1 MVKWDWLEERIKECG
16 YKSRRQFAIAIDW
29 NDARISD
36 MVNNRPTANNKIP
49 SFPKDKLTQVSEL
62 LKIDLKSLIQY
73 NNDEIDTVVFLEN
86 SLPAVNQIKVPY
98 FNVCAAAG
106 DGYFNDNEYI
116 TSFITLT
123 SGKFEAPIKR
133 LKNPAIIIIK
143 GSSMEPTFKEGN
155 MILVDA
161 GNKDFI
167 EGKVYVIRIGDNLCI
182 KRLFKNP
189 LNNKIICKP
198 DNPLHP
204 TLELNKD
211 EFEIKAIFVLKIFE
225 EIV

>member
-1 MVKWDWLEERIKECG
+1 MKWTKKELIALQEVTFDEDIEFDKEALKNNQLLLDVKDLHLE
-16 YKSRRQFAIAIDW
+16 
-29 NDARISD
+29 
-36 MVNNRPTANNKIP
+36 
-49 SFPKDKLTQVSEL
+49 
-62 LKIDLKSLIQY
+62 
-73 NNDEIDTVVFLEN
+73 
-86 SLPAVNQIKVPY
+86 
-98 FNVCAAAG
+98 G

-133 LKNPAIIIIK
+133 LKNPAIITIK

-204 TLELNKD
+204 TLELTKD

>member
-86 SLPAVNQIKVPY
+86 SDAIVSQIRIPY
-98 FNVCAAAG
+98 LNIEASAG
-106 DGYFNDNEYI
+106 DGYHNDNEYI
-116 TSFITLT
+116 NSFITLT
-123 SGKFEAPIKR
+123 SGKFEAPIKN
-133 LKNPAIIIIK
+133 LIKPAIITIK
-143 GSSMEPTFKEGN
+143 GNSMEPTLKEGN

-161 GNKDFI
+161 GNKEFI
-167 EGKVYVIRIGDNLCI
+167 EGRIYIIRIKDNLYV

-189 LNNKIICKP
+189 ITEKIICKS
-198 DNPLHP
+198 DNPIH
-204 TLELNKD
+204 TTFEADKND
-211 EFEIKAIFVLKIFE
+211 FEIKAIFISKIFE
-225 EIV
+225 EIN

>member
-86 SLPAVNQIKVPY
+86 SDAIVSQIRIPY
-98 FNVCAAAG
+98 LNIEASAG
-106 DGYFNDNEYI
+106 SGYHNDNEYI
-116 TSFITLT
+116 KSYLTLT
-123 SGKFEAPIKR
+123 SGKFSDVVHNIKQPATIVVNGNSMDPT
-133 LKNPAIIIIK
+133 LKD
-143 GSSMEPTFKEGN
+143 GELV
-155 MILVDA
+155 LVDVA
-161 GNKDFI
+161 CNTFE
-167 EGKVYVIRIGDNLCI
+167 EGKIFVVLINDELYI

-189 LNNKIICKP
+189 ITKKIICSS
-198 DNPLHP
+198 DNPKNP
-204 TLELNKD
+204 S
-211 EFEIKAIFVLKIFE
+211 FEADVSEIQIKAKLIKGLKDIS
-225 EIV
+225 